1 MSPVPRSG
9 TDCSK
14 TNPQALEDL
23 LLVVILVA
31 VFVFWNKFF
40 VLISHQKFP
49 HKNFLKCPKPA

>member
-1 MSPVPRSG
+1 MSPVPGRAQLG
-9 TDCSK
+9 FK

-49 HKNFLKCPKPA
+49 HKNFLKCLKPA